1 MRSDKSSLPQDN
13 RVIPKLLIAFLVV
26 LGVTISTLSTF
37 YLSGWS
43 GGSGARSTSII
54 SVILFLVFFSYYFW
68 MQKILLNFSSY
79 LKLFSLLMPSFL
91 IVVGVAVIKRDLS
104 FIVGIFVFI
113 STLGLGKLVTQ
124 IFAPHSN
131 SKHLAYLP
139 VGQLTLLTAYL
150 ILESRVTLFI
160 ATCVLM
166 SAGFAAISIESVRLR
181 FFSSNTSTK
190 SQKREKNSFFHST
203 YLSLLTLLL
212 IGAHSPILGYDAL
225 AIKIWLPKLWSTSDS
240 VFIPTDHMLSGVSGS
255 FSFPVLASFELGGLS
270 SGNSIQFLSLVFS
283 VFIVLSYLKKT
294 KSENVF
300 LANLLV
306 ITLIGVPA
314 NLFQVSSS
322 YDDIWMMAILLCGV
336 LFAQENYLSVSRR
349 QNFFSALVLGTI
361 ATVKFS
367 LLPVAVATVS
377 ILAIQKFFI
386 CNLSVF
392 KKFNLVFITFAGFL
406 LSLIPFYGWKWANY
420 GNPAWPLYNKIFKAP
435 GVPFENI
442 KFNLPFSDMGF
453 FDFLVS
459 PITTMIDVSRWG
471 EESAPGSYNA
481 IFSIIVISS
490 ILSVIAYYKSPNKV
504 LLIAN
509 IAFVFSWLINF
520 RYSRYLLHVF
530 PVSILAILSIG
541 PELKNKKFSENLPSR
556 VFLGNFSIFAIGLL
570 CAASFTIGNPTNSER
585 IPYKH
590 IFSNQ
595 TTTDYLEETNPNFRL
610 IQKLNDSLPKDASV
624 VSPQLFERV
633 WLRSDIKLY
642 HFWESNKDISGK
654 SWKIY
659 VSETPIYPEEF
670 YACRDSVNFEFFT
683 INPPS
688 CEKDAL
694 SADPNS

>member
-1 MRSDKSSLPQDN
+1 
-13 RVIPKLLIAFLVV
+13 
-26 LGVTISTLSTF
+26 
-37 YLSGWS
+37 
-43 GGSGARSTSII
+43 
-54 SVILFLVFFSYYFW
+54 
-68 MQKILLNFSSY
+68 
-79 LKLFSLLMPSFL
+79 L

-104 FIVGIFVFI
+104 FIVGIFVFM
-113 STLGLGKLVTQ
+113 STLGLGKIVTQ
-124 IFAPHSN
+124 ILAPHSN

-139 VGQLTLLTAYL
+139 VGQLTLLTAYV
-150 ILESRVTLFI
+150 ILESRVTLFV

-166 SAGFAAISIESVRLR
+166 LAGFTAISIELSRLR
-181 FFSSNTSTK
+181 FFLSNTVFK
-190 SQKREKNSFFHST
+190 SQEKQKNSFFRST

-240 VFIPTDHMLSGVSGS
+240 VFIPTDHLLSGVSGS
-255 FSFPVLASFELGGLS
+255 FSFPVLASIELGGLS
-270 SGNSIQFLSLVFS
+270 SGNSIQFLSLVFAA
-283 VFIVLSYLKKT
+283 FIVLSYLKKL
-294 KSENVF
+294 KSENTF
-300 LANLLV
+300 LAKLLV
-306 ITLIGVPA
+306 IALIGVPA
-314 NLFQVSSS
+314 NLFQISSS

-336 LFAQENYLSVSRR
+336 LFAQENYLSFSRR
-349 QNFFSALVLGTI
+349 QSFFSALVLGTI

-377 ILAIQKFFI
+377 ILVIQKFFI
-386 CNLSVF
+386 RNLSTF
-392 KKFNLVFITFAGFL
+392 KRFKLVFIAFAGFL

-435 GVPFENI
+435 GAPFENI
-442 KFNLPFSDMGF
+442 KFNLPYSDMGY

-459 PITTMIDVSRWG
+459 PITTMINVSRWG
-471 EESAPGSYNA
+471 EEGAPGSYNA

-490 ILSVIAYYKSPNKV
+490 MLSILAYYKSPNKI

-509 IAFVFSWLINF
+509 IAYVFSWFINF

-530 PVSILAILSIG
+530 PISILAILSIG
-541 PELKNKKFSENLPSR
+541 PEFKNTKFSEKLPTR
-556 VFLGNFSIFAIGLL
+556 TFLGNFSIFSIGLL
-570 CAASFTIGNPTNSER
+570 CAASFTIGNPANSER

-595 TTTDYLEETNPNFRL
+595 TTTDYLGNSSANFRL
-610 IQKLNDSLPKDASV
+610 IENLNKSLPKNASI

-633 WLRSDIKLY
+633 WLRSDLKLY
-642 HFWESNKDISGK
+642 HFWESNKEISGK
-654 SWKIY
+654 SWKIF

-694 SADPNS
+694 TADPNS